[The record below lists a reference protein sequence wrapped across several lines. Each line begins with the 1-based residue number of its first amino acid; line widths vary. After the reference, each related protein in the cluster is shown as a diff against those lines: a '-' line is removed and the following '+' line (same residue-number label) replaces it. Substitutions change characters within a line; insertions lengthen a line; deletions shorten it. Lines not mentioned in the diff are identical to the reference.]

1 MTAHDQHTEAR
12 QPTEERE
19 VSDNPDARPNFSAA
33 EADAGAST
41 RGPGALETEPPPLE
55 TQASDRQIDTQAPS
69 ASDRQID
76 TQAPSASD
84 RQFDT
89 QAPSASDRQFDTR
102 SPQASDTEF
111 EKVPVAAAPL
121 TTDANLRDTE
131 ASATHRTAGQAEP
144 ATDGELFAADELAGL
159 RARWDNV
166 QAGFVDD
173 PRECVHKADSLV
185 SDVVKQL
192 TSGFSAARERLEE
205 QWARGEQAST
215 EDLRVALTQYREFF
229 QRLLAV

>member
-1 MTAHDQHTEAR
+1 MTAHDQHAGAR

-19 VSDNPDARPNFSAA
+19 VLDYPDAEPNLSAA
-33 EADAGAST
+33 EADPSASH
-41 RGPGALETEPPPLE
+41 RERGALETEPPPLE
-55 TQASDRQIDTQAPS
+55 TQATPAAEGQFETGAP
-69 ASDRQID
+69 ASDRQFE
-76 TQAPSASD
+76 TQATPASD

-89 QAPSASDRQFDTR
+89 EATPASDRQFDTEATR
-102 SPQASDTEF
+102 QPTET
-111 EKVPVAAAPL
+111 AAHQ
-121 TTDANLRDTE
+121 
-131 ASATHRTAGQAEP
+131 SAERAEP
-144 ATDGELFAADELAGL
+144 TTGGDLFADDELAGL

-185 SDVVKQL
+185 SDVVEQL
-192 TSGFSAARERLEE
+192 TSGFAAARARLEE
-205 QWARGEQAST
+205 QWGRGEQAST